1 MEGSGR
7 RVYGAELR
15 QRAAELIDR
24 GLGRKALAGR
34 LAIPVNLAQDWSLTY
49 KATGLPGLLTM
60 GTTYKTYDY
69 QTKVAAARD
78 CVDAG
83 ISRQEVMTRYGI
95 VSVRTLK
102 KWVQAYRAGGAAALL
117 PKARGRP
124 SGSGKVGGAL
134 SREEELEQRVRE
146 LEAEN
151 AYLKKLR
158 ALRAAKR
165 PTARKPAR

>member
-1 MEGSGR
+1 MEGLRR
-7 RVYGAELR
+7 RVYGAALR
-15 QRAAELIDR
+15 QRAAEVVDR

-34 LAIPVNLAQDWSLTY
+34 LAIPVNLAQDWILTY
-49 KATGLPGLLTM
+49 KATGLQGLLTM

-69 QTKVAAARD
+69 ETKLAAARD

-95 VSVRTLK
+95 VSARTLK
-102 KWVQAYRAGGAAALL
+102 KWAQAYRAGGAAAPL

-124 SGSGKVGGAL
+124 FGSGKAGRSL

>member
-15 QRAAELIDR
+15 QRAAELTDR
-24 GLGRKALAGR
+24 GLGRKALAGS
-34 LAIPVNLAQDWSLTY
+34 LAIPVNLAQDWIRTY
-49 KATGLPGLLTM
+49 KATGLLTM

-69 QTKVAAARD
+69 QTKLAAARD

-124 SGSGKVGGAL
+124 SGSGKAGGAL

-158 ALRAAKR
+158 ASRAAKR

>member
-1 MEGSGR
+1 MEGSRR
-7 RVYGAELR
+7 RVYGVELR
-15 QRAAELIDR
+15 KRAAELMDR
-24 GLGRKALAGR
+24 GLGRKALAGA
-34 LAIPVNLAQDWSLTY
+34 LAIPVGLAQDWIRTY
-49 KATGLPGLLTM
+49 KATGLSGLLTM

-69 QTKVAAARD
+69 ETKVAAARD
-78 CVDAG
+78 YVDAG
-83 ISRQEVMTRYGI
+83 ISRQEVMTRHGI

-124 SGSGKVGGAL
+124 SGSGEAGRSL
-134 SREEELEQRVRE
+134 SREEELEKRVRE

>member
-34 LAIPVNLAQDWSLTY
+34 LAIPVNLAQDWIRTY

-69 QTKVAAARD
+69 ETKVAAARD
-78 CVDAG
+78 YVDAG

-117 PKARGRP
+117 P
-124 SGSGKVGGAL
+124 
-134 SREEELEQRVRE
+134 
-146 LEAEN
+146 
-151 AYLKKLR
+151 
-158 ALRAAKR
+158 
-165 PTARKPAR
+165 

>member
-1 MEGSGR
+1 
-7 RVYGAELR
+7 
-15 QRAAELIDR
+15 
-24 GLGRKALAGR
+24 
-34 LAIPVNLAQDWSLTY
+34 
-49 KATGLPGLLTM
+49 M

-69 QTKVAAARD
+69 QTKLAAARD
-78 CVDAG
+78 FVDAG

-124 SGSGKVGGAL
+124 FGSGKAGRSL